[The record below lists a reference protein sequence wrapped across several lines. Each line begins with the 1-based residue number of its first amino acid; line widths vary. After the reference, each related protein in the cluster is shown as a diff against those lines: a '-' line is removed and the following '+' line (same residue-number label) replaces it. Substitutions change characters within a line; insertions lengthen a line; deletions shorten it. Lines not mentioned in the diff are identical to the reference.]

1 MRSKPRRRM
10 KYPPGARLLDPVGYA
25 VESVQPVSMAGD
37 GSWLTSIRMRNHSA
51 VTDLIQGRGNR
62 DMVKT
67 VIAMHNMARQML
79 LDGFGIDLYDTILNS
94 DEAIKTLVARVQR
107 TGSYTLKSEEIRA
120 FNALLELHDAQLDV
134 ATTGDVTRSH
144 RAAELAF
151 KQGNFT
157 RLSTKFT
164 QDIKE
169 QHHETAN
176 H

>member
-25 VESVQPVSMAGD
+25 VESVQPVAMAGD
-37 GSWLTSIRMRNHSA
+37 GSWLNGIRMRNHSA

-67 VIAMHNMARQML
+67 LIAMHNMARQML
-79 LDGFGIDLYDTILNS
+79 LDGFGIDLSEIILNS

-107 TGSYTLKSEEIRA
+107 TGGYTLKSEETRA
-120 FNALLELHDAQLDV
+120 FSALLELHDAQLDV

-144 RAAELAF
+144 RAAEMSF

-157 RLSTKFT
+157 QLSTRF
-164 QDIKE
+164 IE
-169 QHHETAN
+169 EPHEHHS
-176 H
+176 